1 MHIKC
6 NNFFIY
12 FYLHF
17 VYVPVYVD
25 VWCGENNHHMA
36 DSRRSCDIIS
46 SMTKVACV
54 CNPDS
59 VEKK

>member
-17 VYVPVYVD
+17 VYVYVD
-25 VWCGENNHHMA
+25 VRCGENNHHKA

-46 SMTKVACV
+46 RMTKVACV

-59 VEKK
+59 VKNK